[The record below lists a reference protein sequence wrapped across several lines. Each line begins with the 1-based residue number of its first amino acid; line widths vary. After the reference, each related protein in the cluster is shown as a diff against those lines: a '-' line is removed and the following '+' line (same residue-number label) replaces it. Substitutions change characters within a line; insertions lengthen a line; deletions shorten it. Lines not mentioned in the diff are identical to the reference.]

1 MSKAHRTP
9 EASPAP
15 TATTA
20 TDPVARRHVR
30 RESRREQSRSEI
42 VEAARRVFL
51 RRGLAN
57 TTLDAVAAEVGLT
70 KAALYYYFPSKDALL
85 FEVVYPAFEGQSCA
99 IQAAVRDAKGGGDA
113 LRAIIRET
121 VHWFAPRLDDFRLA
135 FMHNQ
140 VAGPE
145 GVKASSESLA
155 RFRPLNEIAFA
166 DATQKLVD
174 DRLAGEVGRADVDP
188 RLMAFLANLAALGI
202 LTMKGMVEAA
212 GDPLLYTDDQ
222 LIDALARIFE
232 AAAAP

>member
-15 TATTA
+15 TAPTATTATTA

-57 TTLDAVAAEVGLT
+57 TTLDAVAAEAGLT

-99 IQAAVRDAKGGGDA
+99 IQAAVREAKGGGDA

-121 VHWFAPRLDDFRLA
+121 V
-135 FMHNQ
+135 Q
-140 VAGPE
+140 
-145 GVKASSESLA
+145 
-155 RFRPLNEIAFA
+155 
-166 DATQKLVD
+166 
-174 DRLAGEVGRADVDP
+174 
-188 RLMAFLANLAALGI
+188 
-202 LTMKGMVEAA
+202 
-212 GDPLLYTDDQ
+212 
-222 LIDALARIFE
+222 
-232 AAAAP
+232 